1 MRKIFFIL
9 LFLQFSLWG
18 TEFSKC
24 KHILDRTTFGVD
36 KTHLTSCLRSESY
49 EDYVHMIIYEV
60 PTATSALTEVYTPK
74 ILRPARKIKNLN
86 TIERKMF
93 QKKRRESYMEL
104 KEWWFTKMLRTD
116 DPFLEHMVLFWH
128 KHFTS
133 SLRKVGQASLMYKQN
148 ELFRKYAFGNFTELL
163 HAIVEDPA
171 MLIYLDNRGNRKGHP
186 NENLARELLEL
197 FTMGEGNYQESD
209 IKALARALTGY
220 SLDKDLNFRFKKR
233 IHDTSKKEIFKKKGN
248 FNAHDVLNIILEQPA
263 TSKFIVRKLW
273 LEFIG
278 SSPDAVEVEKLAAL
292 FVAHNYEL
300 KPLLEAM
307 FISKAFMDPL
317 HYGTMIKSPTELT
330 VGTLRSFEYT
340 DFDAKTGVQFCRRLG
355 QDLFDPPN
363 VKGWSGGE
371 EWINTNTLLIRK
383 SFLNR
388 VTRGDTMQHL
398 KFDLFAP
405 ATDTQ
410 SKEERAAETLLPIK
424 VFITPAS
431 AFGQTLRT
439 ILQNPLYQLK

>member
-1 MRKIFFIL
+1 M
-9 LFLQFSLWG
+9 
-18 TEFSKC
+18 
-24 KHILDRTTFGVD
+24 
-36 KTHLTSCLRSESY
+36 
-49 EDYVHMIIYEV
+49 
-60 PTATSALTEVYTPK
+60 
-74 ILRPARKIKNLN
+74 
-86 TIERKMF
+86 
-93 QKKRRESYMEL
+93 
-104 KEWWFTKMLRTD
+104 
-116 DPFLEHMVLFWH
+116 
-128 KHFTS
+128 
-133 SLRKVGQASLMYKQN
+133 
-148 ELFRKYAFGNFTELL
+148 
-163 HAIVEDPA
+163 EDPA

-278 SSPDAVEVEKLAAL
+278 SSPDAVEVKKLAAL